1 MKPARVLVVDDHP
14 LIRSGLRVLLAEE
27 PSVELV
33 GEAATGG
40 EAIAAAAALQPDV
53 VLMDLN
59 LPDIDGVQ
67 ATRRILTE
75 HPQSKV
81 LVLTML
87 EDDDSLRAALQAGAR
102 GYLLKGAG
110 GDETVRAILSVAA
123 GDAVFS
129 APVADRVLD
138 AATPAPPAATAR
150 RTFPELTD
158 REHDVL
164 ALLAE
169 GCSNAAI
176 AETLFLQ
183 PKTVRN
189 YVSAVLAKL
198 GVQDRVEAL
207 LLAREAGLGQ
217 EEPQEKHRVDR
228 DRKSS

>member
-1 MKPARVLVVDDHP
+1 MDSARVLVVDDHP

-27 PSVELV
+27 PSLELV
-33 GEAATGG
+33 GEAATGD
-40 EAIAAAAALQPDV
+40 EAIAAAAALAPDV

-67 ATRRILTE
+67 ATRQILAE
-75 HPQSKV
+75 HPHTKV

-110 GDETVRAILSVAA
+110 GDETVRAIHSVAA

-138 AATPAPPAATAR
+138 AAAPPPPAATTR
-150 RTFPELTD
+150 QTFPILTD

-164 ALLAE
+164 VLLAQ
-169 GCSNAAI
+169 GYNNTAI
-176 AETLFLQ
+176 AQALFLQ

-189 YVSAVLAKL
+189 YVSSVL
-198 GVQDRVEAL
+198 ET
-207 LLAREAGLGQ
+207 
-217 EEPQEKHRVDR
+217 
-228 DRKSS
+228 

>member
-1 MKPARVLVVDDHP
+1 MDSARVLVVDDHP

-27 PSVELV
+27 PSLELV
-33 GEAATGG
+33 GEAATGD
-40 EAIAAAAALQPDV
+40 EAIAAAAALAPDV

-67 ATRRILTE
+67 ATRQILAE
-75 HPQSKV
+75 HPHTKV

-110 GDETVRAILSVAA
+110 GDETVRAIHSVAA

-138 AATPAPPAATAR
+138 AAAPAPPAGAAR
-150 RTFPELTD
+150 QTFPVLTD

-164 ALLAE
+164 VLLAQ
-169 GCSNAAI
+169 GYNNAAI
-176 AETLFLQ
+176 AQALFLQ

-189 YVSAVLAKL
+189 YVSSVFAKL
-198 GVQDRVEAL
+198 NVDDRVEAL
-207 LLAREAGLGQ
+207 LLAREAGLG
-217 EEPQEKHRVDR
+217 
-228 DRKSS
+228 

>member
-1 MKPARVLVVDDHP
+1 MDPTRVLIVDDHP

-27 PSVELV
+27 PSVVLV
-33 GEAATGG
+33 GEAATG
-40 EAIAAAAALQPDV
+40 EQAIAAAAALEPDI

-67 ATRRILTE
+67 ATRQILEE
-75 HPQSKV
+75 HPHSKV
-81 LVLTML
+81 VVLTML
-87 EDDDSLRAALQAGAR
+87 EDDDSLRAALRAGAR

-138 AATPAPPAATAR
+138 AAAPPPPAATVRA
-150 RTFPELTD
+150 TFPELTD

-164 ALLAE
+164 VLVAQ
-169 GCSNAAI
+169 GCSNSAI
-176 AETLFLQ
+176 AEALFLQ

-189 YVSAVLAKL
+189 YVSSVLAKL
-198 GVQDRVEAL
+198 NAEDRIEAL

-217 EEPQEKHRVDR
+217 E
-228 DRKSS
+228 

>member
-1 MKPARVLVVDDHP
+1 MESTRVLIVDDHP

-33 GEAATGG
+33 GEAATGE
-40 EAIAAAAALQPDV
+40 EAIAAAAALEPDV

-67 ATRRILTE
+67 ATRQILGE
-75 HPQSKV
+75 HPHSKV

-87 EDDDSLRAALQAGAR
+87 EDDDSLRAALRAGVR

-138 AATPAPPAATAR
+138 AAAPAPPGAPAR

-164 ALLAE
+164 VLLAQ

-176 AETLFLQ
+176 AEALFLQ

-189 YVSAVLAKL
+189 YVSSVLAKL
-198 GVQDRVEAL
+198 NVEGRVEAL

-217 EEPQEKHRVDR
+217 
-228 DRKSS
+228 

>member
-1 MKPARVLVVDDHP
+1 MEPARVLVVDDHP

-33 GEAATGG
+33 GEAATG
-40 EAIAAAAALQPDV
+40 EDALAAAATLAPDV

-59 LPDIDGVQ
+59 LPGIDGVQ
-67 ATRRILTE
+67 VTRQLLTE
-75 HPQSKV
+75 HPHTKV

-138 AATPAPPAATAR
+138 AAAPPPPAATAR
-150 RTFPELTD
+150 QTFPALTD

-164 ALLAE
+164 VLLAQ
-169 GCSNAAI
+169 GHNNTAI

-189 YVSAVLAKL
+189 YVSSVLAKL
-198 GVQDRVEAL
+198 NVEDRIEAL

-217 EEPQEKHRVDR
+217 
-228 DRKSS
+228 